1 MPQPGK
7 EGRGME
13 RKRYGDGM
21 GEGGR
26 EKGSPQD
33 STIPV
38 FRLPELGDESMCD
51 FDTTSALSNQAHS
64 QW

>member
-1 MPQPGK
+1 
-7 EGRGME
+7 ME

-21 GEGGR
+21 REGEKKR
-26 EKGSPQD
+26 SPQD
-33 STIPV
+33 STIPL

>member
-1 MPQPGK
+1 
-7 EGRGME
+7 ME